1 MSCRVW
7 THLNLSV
14 LTPVLLSCVL
24 QSWTGPEKL
33 LALDELIDSCEPT
46 QVKHMMQVIE
56 PQFQRDFISLLPKE
70 VSPRIPPPTPFC
82 SDISSSLV
90 PVLLTRTLMGV
101 PAGRHPVC
109 DRDEASSPGLILSPS
124 SLTSFNGIHSGC
136 LVLLCIIF
144 DNTNNL
150 KCHTDD
156 KIT

>member
-1 MSCRVW
+1 MSSLNTLEFVSPNTSSSVLCSAELDRPREAAGAGWVDWQLW
-7 THLNLSV
+7 THTSQAYDAGDRAAVSARLHL
-14 LTPVLLSCVL
+14 P
-24 QSWTGPEKL
+24 
-33 LALDELIDSCEPT
+33 AA
-46 QVKHMMQVIE
+46 
-56 PQFQRDFISLLPKE
+56 QRGESQNT
-70 VSPRIPPPTPFC
+70 PPTPFC

-90 PVLLTRTLMGV
+90 PVLLTWTLMGV